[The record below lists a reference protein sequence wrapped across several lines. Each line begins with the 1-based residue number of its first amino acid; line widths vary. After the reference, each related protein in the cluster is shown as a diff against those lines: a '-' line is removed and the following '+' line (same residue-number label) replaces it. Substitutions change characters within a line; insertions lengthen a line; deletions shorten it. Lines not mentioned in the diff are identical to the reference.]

1 MKRFIIG
8 VFFSIFLLSN
18 VSAQV
23 MYQLNVTTEILDDTT
38 THTKINFQF
47 SEGMSEINFPFTG
60 EIRDFKVTDGKCSIK
75 EEEIIKIIHCE
86 PSSKFIVGRAT
97 IKTEFMQIGLIQKSG
112 NVSFFSFDIPI
123 LWPTDKIFVNIGLPS
138 GSVITEKVIIPV
150 SPSEGFIGSDGKRIT
165 TSWNFI
171 EKAPGDIIPIRIYY
185 ESLSTTGR
193 VDYLRYRWLIAIV
206 LIMLASFIFI
216 YKKFSKKSEL
226 VLSVLNEGERM
237 IVDII
242 KKEGKNEVD
251 QRKIVAQ
258 VGFSKAKVSRIVQ
271 SLVGRGIVDVERVGK
286 RNKITLKKIIE
297 E

>member
-1 MKRFIIG
+1 M
-8 VFFSIFLLSN
+8 VAFFSIFLLSN

-23 MYQLNVTTEILDDTT
+23 MYQLNVTTDILDDTT

-47 SEGMSEINFPFTG
+47 SEGMSEINFPFSG
-60 EIRDFKVTDGKCSIK
+60 EIKDLKVTNGKCSIK
-75 EEEIIKIIHCE
+75 EEEIRKIIHCE
-86 PSSKFIVGRAT
+86 PPSKFIVGRAT
-97 IKTEFMQIGLIQKSG
+97 IKTEFMQTGLIQKSG
-112 NVSFFSFDIPI
+112 NVSYFSFDIPI
-123 LWPTDKIFVNIGLPS
+123 LWPTDKVFVDVALPY
-138 GSVITEKVIIPV
+138 GSVITGKVIIPV
-150 SPSEGFIGSDGKRIT
+150 SPSEGNIGSDGQRII
-165 TSWNFI
+165 TSWDFI

-185 ESLSTTGR
+185 ESFSPAGKT
-193 VDYLRYRWLIAIV
+193 DYLRYRWLIVIF

-237 IVDII
+237 VVNII

-286 RNKITLKKIIE
+286 RNKITLKKIFE

>member
-1 MKRFIIG
+1 MVAFL
-8 VFFSIFLLSN
+8 SIFVLSN
-18 VSAQV
+18 ISVASAQV
-23 MYQLNVTTEILDDTT
+23 MYQLNVTTDILDDTT

-47 SEGMSEINFPFTG
+47 SEGMSEINFPFSG
-60 EIRDFKVTDGKCSIK
+60 EIRDLKVTDGKCSIK
-75 EEEIIKIIHCE
+75 EEEIRKIIHCE
-86 PSSKFIVGRAT
+86 PPSKFIVGRAT
-97 IKTEFMQIGLIQKSG
+97 IKTEFTQIGLIQKSS
-112 NVSFFSFDIPI
+112 NISYFSFDIPI

-138 GSVITEKVIIPV
+138 GSVVTEKVIIPV
-150 SPSEGFIGSDGKRIT
+150 SPSEVDIGSDGRRII

-185 ESLSTTGR
+185 ESFSPAGKT
-193 VDYLRYRWLIAIV
+193 DYLRYRWLIVIF

-237 IVDII
+237 VVDII

-251 QRKIVAQ
+251 QRKVVAQ